1 MTENLRKDN
10 DWIELYEYIKK
21 EIMEYSDDLKLP
33 KFIILRLRGLAK
45 GRFVANKKQIPMANY
60 EYRTILYTFKIC
72 KQSILT
78 GFKSNNT
85 KFTDE
90 QHKFNYAMVI
100 IENNINDMVIR
111 LNNAKVAKEKAEVLN
126 IDNIYHE
133 GADYQT
139 RKVKENIIL
148 KELW

>member
-1 MTENLRKDN
+1 MIDQPRKDS

-21 EIMEYSDDLKLP
+21 EIMEYPNDFKLP

-45 GRFVANKKQIPMANY
+45 GQFLANKKQTPMANY
-60 EYRTILYTFKIC
+60 DYKTILYTFKAC
-72 KQSILT
+72 KLIILT

-90 QHKFNYAMVI
+90 KHKFNYAMVV

-111 LNNAKVAKEKAEVLN
+111 LNNAKLAKEKAEALN
-126 IDNIYHE
+126 INNIYHD
-133 GADYQT
+133 GAEYQT
-139 RKVKENIIL
+139 RTKKENSTL